1 MLILTL
7 VKTGALEWIRK
18 CGGQFAG
25 IARKVE
31 GQVLAGDRKM
41 GVGEWGGGG
50 GGDKFSKLSRKK
62 GNLVWNLT
70 IHYSWLPG
78 L

>member
-41 GVGEWGGGG
+41 GVG
-50 GGDKFSKLSRKK
+50 GDKFSKLSRKK
-62 GNLVWNLT
+62 GNLVWNHT
-70 IHYSWLPG
+70 IHYFWLPG